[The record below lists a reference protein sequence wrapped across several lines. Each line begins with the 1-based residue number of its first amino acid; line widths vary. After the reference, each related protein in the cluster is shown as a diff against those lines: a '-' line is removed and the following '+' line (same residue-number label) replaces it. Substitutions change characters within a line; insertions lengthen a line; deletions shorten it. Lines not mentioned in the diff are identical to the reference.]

1 MTTPSR
7 TCSRCGYTNGV
18 LGDFNF
24 ANNRSEHLCQRFFGA
39 YDRNGRNRMKRS
51 SRLSS

>member
-7 TCSRCGYTNGV
+7 TRSRCSYNGV

-24 ANNRSEHLCQRFFGA
+24 ANNRSEHLWIR
-39 YDRNGRNRMKRS
+39 YNKLRKLKRA
-51 SRLSS
+51 

>member
-24 ANNRSEHLCQRFFGA
+24 ANNRSEHLCQRFFGGPVKIYA
-39 YDRNGRNRMKRS
+39 QNY
-51 SRLSS
+51 LQAPAE

>member
-7 TCSRCGYTNGV
+7 TRSRCGYTNGV

-24 ANNRSEHLCQRFFGA
+24 ANNRSDKVQ
-39 YDRNGRNRMKRS
+39 
-51 SRLSS
+51 